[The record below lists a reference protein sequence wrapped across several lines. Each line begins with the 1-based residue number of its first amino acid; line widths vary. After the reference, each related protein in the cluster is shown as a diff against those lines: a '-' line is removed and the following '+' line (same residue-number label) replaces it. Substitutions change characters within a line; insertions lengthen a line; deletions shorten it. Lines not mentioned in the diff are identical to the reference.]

1 MLDYEVSESG
11 RNLPSEKRKKIML
24 VRTLLAPSPVLALD
38 EPLNHLDADS
48 MQVAVGVF
56 RSKVSK
62 KVENTGIYN
71 LTTEHRPPYRKAC
84 FSLHFG

>member
-24 VRTLLAPSPVLALD
+24 VRALLAPSPVLALD

-71 LTTEHRPPYRKAC
+71 LTTEHRPPYRKVC